1 MSKSKSSHKGNTKTM
16 RPAKLLG
23 MGAVIVGTLAGCGN
37 TSRPATVTPAPVQN
51 TASTGAATQMP
62 EPSATSVPA
71 TTESTQA
78 PTLVPTQEPSPISPT
93 ATPASASSGKYK
105 DGEYVGD
112 AVSADRWG
120 DLQVSVTVQSGQ
132 LVKIDL
138 VSYPH
143 STRRS
148 DLISRAALPTLISEA
163 IQNQS
168 AQVDVV
174 SRATD
179 TSVAFTSSLESALSV
194 AATSKP

>member
-1 MSKSKSSHKGNTKTM
+1 M
-16 RPAKLLG
+16 RPAKLPG

-37 TSRPATVTPAPVQN
+37 VSRPATATPAPVQN
-51 TASTGAATQMP
+51 TANTEAATQMP

-78 PTLVPTQEPSPISPT
+78 PPAATQEPSPIPPT
-93 ATPASASSGKYK
+93 AMPAGASSGKYK

-120 DLQVSVTVQSGQ
+120 DLKVSVTVQGGQ

-179 TSVAFTSSLESALSV
+179 TSVAFTSSLELALNV